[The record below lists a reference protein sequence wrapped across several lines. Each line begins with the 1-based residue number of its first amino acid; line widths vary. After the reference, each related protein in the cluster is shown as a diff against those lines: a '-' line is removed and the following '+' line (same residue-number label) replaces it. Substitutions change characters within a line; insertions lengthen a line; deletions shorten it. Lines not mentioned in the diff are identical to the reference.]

1 MRLIHLRCACGL
13 LQLVRRGG
21 AAALSGQAPE
31 VVTAT
36 RLMPVGRQEGLRRW
50 LPVVPGLEL
59 DLWHDPVP
67 ALVARR
73 RRAKATAGEH
83 VLAGLLH
90 TMTNSLV
97 SGNLSR
103 MDETWQRDK
112 KGWHRWERPG
122 PFCFM
127 PIAVSVQA
135 GATCSWRCSNGW
147 WSTWAGAWL
156 TGTRTRLYVPV
167 APGGATLADGRHA
180 LAHAELEGVLRA
192 FEPLSPEP
200 CWPVWKAQLG
210 YNGAPLQTLVFG
222 QKRHIEFID
231 TGTGHRVGRLHRD
244 QPRGRV
250 RGAPDHERA

>member
-1 MRLIHLRCACGL
+1 
-13 LQLVRRGG
+13 
-21 AAALSGQAPE
+21 
-31 VVTAT
+31 
-36 RLMPVGRQEGLRRW
+36 MPVGRQEGLRRW

-73 RRAKATAGEH
+73 RRAKATAGEQ

-103 MDETWQRDK
+103 MDETVATGQKRLAPLGK
-112 KGWHRWERPG
+112 AG

-147 WSTWAGAWL
+147 WSTWAGAWP
-156 TGTRTRLYVPV
+156 TGTRTVLVPV
-167 APGGATLADGRHA
+167 APEVRTLAGGRRA

-200 CWPVWKAQLG
+200 GWPVWKAQLERK
-210 YNGAPLQTLVFG
+210 GAPLQTLVFS

-231 TGTGHRVGRLHRD
+231 TDTGPELVDFTETNLGGASWR
-244 QPRGRV
+244 PR
-250 RGAPDHERA
+250 P